1 MRIAVMPNFVSRGC
15 DFAAQLGP
23 GVDSMA
29 GNAERAPDFVLV
41 EQAHQAR
48 QPDLG
53 AEFAAR
59 HVGGGSTIEAYPQRL
74 GGEVASKVDRY
85 LLARGNFDP
94 AQRCGIKPSSR
105 ISSS

>member
-1 MRIAVMPNFVSRGC
+1 MGVAVMPNLVSRGR

-23 GVDSMA
+23 GIDGMA

-53 AEFAAR
+53 AELAAR
-59 HVGGGSTIEAYPQRL
+59 HVGG
-74 GGEVASKVDRY
+74 
-85 LLARGNFDP
+85 
-94 AQRCGIKPSSR
+94 
-105 ISSS
+105 